1 MAQAN
6 NNFLKSRMNKDLDAR
21 ILPQGEY
28 RNALNVQISR
38 SESDTVGSLENIKG
52 NQRRV
57 VFQGGTGVG
66 DDKTIGYFADD
77 ASSMIYVFATNY
89 LDDNNP
95 DPTYRT
101 DKNHGIYSYNT
112 ITGQS
117 TLLVS
122 GAFLNFSQSNP
133 IYGVNLLENLL
144 FWTDNRNQP
153 RKINVAIASETPG
166 YYTKEEQISVAKN
179 FPYQA
184 MQLWQESQLGT
195 SASEKEYETTMYD
208 VSSKFY
214 PNGGEALTT
223 GAVTALA
230 TFPIDN
236 IIGSIPVGSIVTGP
250 GVAAGTTV
258 VSYTEPNLEVSLLQT
273 LPNNSELV
281 FNANPYYESTFN
293 GDPSYLED
301 RFVRFSY
308 RFRYDDGEYSVFAP
322 FTQITFIPKQD
333 GYFMQKTPAATD
345 IEEDDEE
352 AAYRTTIVEFVENKV
367 DKILLKIP
375 FEDSVTNTSLQND
388 LKVTEIDILYKEAN
402 QLAVKVVD
410 TIPIQAVTNQSSTC
424 NVVGT
429 TTAPGSTDVVIGN
442 IIGGIQPGS
451 LVSGTDVPDGTTVV
465 SFDQD
470 TSTITMSVAVALL
483 NSTLLTIGEPNF
495 FVYNYQSKK
504 PFKTLPE
511 SETVRVFDKVPVRA
525 FGQEIISNR
534 VVYSNFQN
542 KHTPPATLD
551 YNVNASPKA
560 DFSLKGGTVEV
571 NGTFTNVGT
580 INYTNVTGDVFTG
593 SFVSSESAGTIIP
606 VGTTVL
612 AFTPASLAMTF
623 SNNVTVANS
632 DLLIFTANSD
642 VEANVSKIEYPNHSL
657 KENRNY
663 QVGVVLSDKFGRQSS
678 VILSNSLASSI
689 VDGQE
694 YIGSTIFSPYRS
706 AGVVPAEWP
715 GDSLKVLFNSPIT
728 PSDSSSISGWP
739 GIYNGNSASPK
750 YNPLGW
756 HSFKIVVKQTEQEYY
771 NVYLPGVMAAYPE
784 NNTLELG
791 KTSHTVLFNDNI
803 NKVPRDLNEVGPLQ
817 RLFRSSEELFGRVE
831 NLNITTGTGD
841 KNTQYYP
848 GRSSEVVS
856 SIAGMDDLFGLNPLS
871 VGYPVAGYKEF
882 YLYESDP
889 LIGRIS
895 TTTQFGITATVVD
908 ATVNGAVTANT
919 DIIIDDLSG
928 TPQGGDIVSGSGI
941 LPGTSVVSYNSGLS
955 TVIVNQAQTLAD
967 DTLLLFSP
975 QVAPINIQNLAVFET
990 KPVESLLDIF
1000 WETSTSGLV
1009 SDLNT
1014 AILDQSLGGANLE
1027 NFATTNFTEAATIG
1041 TVITDAPFYLTD
1053 SFGAQIAQSD
1063 ILSFELISVTSG
1075 TSENPVDRL
1084 NDFEL
1089 DLSLNN
1095 GTYQLKTKSLF
1106 WYGVD
1111 SAPRSFT
1118 FTFQATTTD
1127 GTQSSFIET
1136 ANLINI
1142 VPEVGCLADGTLI
1155 VVDIADT
1162 FVTQVK
1168 GYNGSAYKAAIGQ
1181 TPAVANLAGQD
1192 LVWEMIQKDSTG
1204 TVLADGVGPFTA
1216 TPFIPTEGTDEEAYI
1231 NITKNTTTAG
1241 VFTIE
1246 IILSDAQG
1254 QIGIGAL
1261 STSATICSFDVEID
1275 APCVDGFQWL
1285 FATGENPAVLGN
1297 GDPAII
1303 DATAVFDSV
1312 IGGSYADA
1320 DQEILISGI
1329 NIPNS
1334 TANIYSYC
1342 SQEADGNIQAGDLQ
1356 QSGPFRGSYIQVRIN
1371 SVWSASMRV
1380 QYYKTG
1386 GPGTGEI
1393 KIRPTGYV
1401 GGSPTTAVDWSTVT
1415 TKSEIRFFTGKG
1427 TVSWTNQ
1434 AGSACSGI
1442 YNFKSLVI
1450 INVLTSPAT
1459 ANITSDFVGNSNGFR
1474 ICYPIGNGGCYSPL
1488 CPVAVAGFPPY
1499 TFIGFQPAGG
1509 GSGGAGQ
1516 NCGTANPVVCT

>member
-223 GAVTALA
+223 GAVTASA

-250 GVAAGTTV
+250 GITAGTTV
-258 VSYTEPNLEVSLLQT
+258 VLYTEPNLEVSSPQT

-333 GYFMQKTPAATD
+333 GYFMQKTPAATGV
-345 IEEDDEE
+345 EEDDEE

-375 FEDSVTNTSLQND
+375 FENSVTNTSLQND
-388 LKVTEIDILYKEAN
+388 LKVTEIDILYKEAD
-402 QLAVKVVD
+402 QLSVKVVD
-410 TIPIQAVTNQSSTC
+410 TIPIQAVTNQSGTC

-429 TTAPGSTDVVIGN
+429 TTAPGSTNVIIGN

-470 TSTITMSVAVALL
+470 TSTITMSVAVALF

-504 PFKTLPE
+504 PYKTLPE

-560 DFSLKGGTVEV
+560 DFSLKGGTCDV

-580 INYTNVTGDVFTG
+580 INYTNVTGNIFTG
-593 SFVSSESAGTIIP
+593 SFVSSESTGAIIP
-606 VGTTVL
+606 AGTTVL

-632 DLLIFTANSD
+632 DVLIFTANSD

-678 VILSNSLASSI
+678 VVLSNSLASSI

-739 GIYNGNSASPK
+739 GLYNGNSASPK

-831 NLNITTGTGD
+831 NFNIGTGTGE
-841 KNTQYYP
+841 KNKQYYP

-895 TTTQFGITATVVD
+895 TTTQFGVIATVIE
-908 ATVNGAVTANT
+908 ATVNGAVNGNI
-919 DIIIDDLSG
+919 DIIVDGFSSNPLLQ
-928 TPQGGDIVSGSGI
+928 PKPGDIVSGSGI
-941 LPGTSVVSYNSGLS
+941 LADTSVVSFSAGIG
-955 TVIVNQAQTLAD
+955 TVRVNQAQTLAD

-1000 WETSTSGLV
+1000 WETSTSGLI

-1014 AILDQSLGGANLE
+1014 AILDQSLGGADLE

-1041 TVITDAPFYLTD
+1041 TVITDAPFYLTN

-1095 GTYQLKTKSLF
+1095 GTYQIKTKSLF

-1127 GTQSSFIET
+1127 GTQSLFIET

-1142 VPEVGCLADGTLI
+1142 VPEVDCPNAATI
-1155 VVDIADT
+1155 VTDITDT
-1162 FVTQVK
+1162 FVTQIK

-1192 LVWEMIQKDSTG
+1192 LVWEMIQKDSAG
-1204 TVLADGVGPFTA
+1204 VVLADGFGPFTA
-1216 TPFIPTEGTDEEAYI
+1216 TPFIPTEGTDEFAYI
-1231 NITKNTTTAG
+1231 DITKNTTSAG
-1241 VFTIE
+1241 IFTIE

-1254 QIGIGAL
+1254 QIGVGAL
-1261 STSATICSFDVEID
+1261 STSTTSCTFTVEID
-1275 APCVDGFQWL
+1275 APCVDSKQYVIRVGPRQ
-1285 FATGENPAVLGN
+1285 GN
-1297 GDPAII
+1297 II
-1303 DATAVFDSV
+1303 DATAVFNGV
-1312 IGGSYADA
+1312 
-1320 DQEILISGI
+1320 ISGNYSDGDQLI
-1329 NIPNS
+1329 EIESIVLNNP

-1342 SQEADGNIQAGDLQ
+1342 NQEADGNIQAGNISL
-1356 QSGPFRGSYIQVRIN
+1356 SGLRRSSSIQAFVN
-1371 SVWSASMRV
+1371 GAWTSVQGI

-1386 GPGTGEI
+1386 LNNSGQI
-1393 KIRPTGYV
+1393 KMRPILVSGDNV
-1401 GGSPTTAVDWSTVT
+1401 GVDWSTIPAKT
-1415 TKSEIRFFTGKG
+1415 LLRFSTGKKQIG
-1427 TVSWTNQ
+1427 YVNQ
-1434 AGSACSGI
+1434 AGTRCDAI
-1442 YNFKSLVI
+1442 FNYF
-1450 INVLTSPAT
+1450 TS
-1459 ANITSDFVGNSNGFR
+1459 FVFNGPTDPYALQLFPDPVDVPVW
-1474 ICYPIGNGGCYSPL
+1474 YNGGLCYIIFPVICRSVI
-1488 CPVAVAGFPPY
+1488 CPVAVAGNAPY
-1499 TFIGFQPAGG
+1499 VQTGFTPVSSAGSFSNCGG
-1509 GSGGAGQ
+1509 GPQPFQVA
-1516 NCGTANPVVCT
+1516 CP